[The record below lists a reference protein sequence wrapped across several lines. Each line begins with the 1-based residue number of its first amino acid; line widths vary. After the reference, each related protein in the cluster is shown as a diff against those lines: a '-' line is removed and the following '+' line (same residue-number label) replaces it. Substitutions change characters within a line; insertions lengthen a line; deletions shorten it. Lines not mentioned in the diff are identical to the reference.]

1 MKLLTLAIL
10 LHLTLA
16 ASAQLASIHS
26 TLTTMSFCDTCKAR
40 EFKVLVAEFYVG
52 DKLFSDIFSTEGGK
66 IRKAQI
72 VAVRISPQVI
82 NPQAI
87 GRINL
92 YINNLSTDTKS
103 SNQAK
108 LVLGGMAIF
117 GAVMVGKSLIN
128 HL

>member
-1 MKLLTLAIL
+1 MMKLLTLAIL

-16 ASAQLASIHS
+16 ASAQLASVHS

-52 DKLFSDIFSTEGGK
+52 DKLFSDIFSEQGGK
-66 IRKAQI
+66 IRKATLGAI
-72 VAVRISPQVI
+72 RFSPQAI

-87 GRINL
+87 TRINL
-92 YINNLSTDTKS
+92 YINNLSTDTRN

-117 GAVMVGKSLIN
+117 GAVMVGKSLMR
-128 HL
+128 

>member
-1 MKLLTLAIL
+1 MKLLILAIL

-16 ASAQLASIHS
+16 ATAQLASIHPS
-26 TLTTMSFCDTCKAR
+26 LATISFCDTCKGR

-52 DKLFSDIFSTEGGK
+52 DKLFSDIFSLEGGK
-66 IRKAQI
+66 IRKGSVGSI
-72 VAVRISPQVI
+72 RISPQVI

-87 GRINL
+87 TRINL
-92 YINNLSTDTKS
+92 YINNLSADTKG

-117 GAVMVGKSLIN
+117 GAVMVGKSLMK
-128 HL
+128 

>member
-1 MKLLTLAIL
+1 MKGLILTATV

-16 ASAQLASIHS
+16 ATAQLASIHPS
-26 TLTTMSFCDTCKAR
+26 LATMSFCDTCRAR

-52 DKLFSDIFSTEGGK
+52 DKLFSDIFSLEGGK
-66 IRKAQI
+66 IRKATLGAI
-72 VAVRISPQVI
+72 RISPQPI

-117 GAVMVGKSLIN
+117 GAVMVGKSLVR
-128 HL
+128 